1 MNGVQD
7 TDSLHPRAVL
17 AGVASNMR
25 SGLILLD
32 RQEMVTYSN
41 PSAQRLLG
49 ISPPDMPGLFDV
61 RQQLLSRAAHPTGAH
76 AELDRLWL
84 HPQEEQTAE
93 LEIRRNL
100 KKK

>member
-1 MNGVQD
+1 MSGVQD

-32 RQEMVTYSN
+32 RQEQVTYSN

-49 ISPPDMPGLFDV
+49 ISPPDVLEQPLFDV
-61 RQQLLSRAAHPTGAH
+61 RQQLLSLAAYPTGAH
-76 AELDRLWL
+76 AELDRLDFRQIADQVRSD
-84 HPQEEQTAE
+84 P
-93 LEIRRNL
+93 
-100 KKK
+100 